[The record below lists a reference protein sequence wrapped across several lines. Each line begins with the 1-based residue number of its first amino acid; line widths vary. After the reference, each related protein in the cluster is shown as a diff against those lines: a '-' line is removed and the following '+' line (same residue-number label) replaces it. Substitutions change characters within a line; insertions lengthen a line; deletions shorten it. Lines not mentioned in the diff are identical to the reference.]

1 MTLIHVPR
9 PPKSAM
15 NPDRPVSSLLRTQI
29 EHLHEAEQRLPLR
42 YRTNIY
48 VNAIKTQGEAA
59 QYSREVTE
67 AIQNAHGDAAA
78 ARAGRV
84 IDIAAGAHEPTAN
97 KGTGASK
104 RKKKEKKSTVKGER
118 RK

>member
-1 MTLIHVPR
+1 
-9 PPKSAM
+9 M

-29 EHLHEAEQRLPLR
+29 EHLHAAEQRLPLR

-67 AIQNAHGDAAA
+67 AIQDAHGDAAA
-78 ARAGRV
+78 ARARRAAGRERV
-84 IDIAAGAHEPTAN
+84 IDKIAAGAGKRTARKRASGAKTK
-97 KGTGASK
+97 KGPGG
-104 RKKKEKKSTVKGER
+104 RKK
-118 RK
+118 